1 MLTISKMNFAYKTS
15 VFSDLNIELNAGGV
29 YGLLGKNGVGK
40 TTLLK
45 LISGVLFADTG
56 NIKVFGL
63 DSAMRSKE
71 LLQEIYLVTDNIV
84 RNNLNAR
91 EYAIVY
97 AGFYP
102 RFNLEQ
108 FWDILREWEVNV
120 DVKLSSL
127 SEGNFKKFFIA
138 FALSTNCKIIL
149 LNEPTNGLDIP
160 SKAIFR
166 RLIAKCVNED
176 NLIIISSHQV
186 RDLDGVIDKI
196 LIVNNGKIIVNSN
209 IGEIE
214 DKILFG
220 IGAKLPEGK
229 AILQSNYEADGVHYA
244 TKRDDITQYGTK
256 IDLELFFNAAITNP
270 TAVNQILGANHE

>member
-1 MLTISKMNFAYKTS
+1 MLRISKMNFAYKIP

-45 LISGVLFADTG
+45 LISGVLFANTG
-56 NIKVFGL
+56 KIKVFGL

-108 FWDILREWEVNV
+108 FWDILCEWEVNI
-120 DVKLSSL
+120 DVKLNSL

-149 LNEPTNGLDIP
+149 LDEPTNGLDIP

-166 RLIAKCVNED
+166 RLMVKFANED

-209 IGEIE
+209 IAEIE

-229 AILQSNYEADGVHYA
+229 EILQANHEADGVHYA

-270 TAVNQILGANHE
+270 TAVNQILGAHHE